1 MELLDLSVEEEEP
14 MEKYLYVYYGGMTA
28 TTPAAQKKSMDAWM
42 KWFSDMGKA
51 VVDAGNPTVPG
62 KEVSKAGSKKMTL
75 TKPVSGYS
83 IVQAENMEIAVK
95 MAKMSPIVNEGGKI
109 AIYTITPVM

>member
-1 MELLDLSVEEEEP
+1 
-14 MEKYLYVYYGGMTA
+14 MEKFLFIYFGGMTA

-62 KEVSKAGSKKMTL
+62 KEVSKAGTKKMTL
-75 TKPVSGYS
+75 TRPITGYT
-83 IVQAENMEIAVK
+83 IVQADNMDTAVK
-95 MAKMSPIVNEGGKI
+95 MAKMSPIIAEGGKI
-109 AIYTITPVM
+109 SIYTITPVM